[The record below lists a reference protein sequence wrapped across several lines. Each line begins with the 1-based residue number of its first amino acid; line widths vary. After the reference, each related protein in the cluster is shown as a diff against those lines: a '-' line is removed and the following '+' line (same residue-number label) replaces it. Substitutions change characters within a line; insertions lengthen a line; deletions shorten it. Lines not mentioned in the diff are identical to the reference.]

1 MSETG
6 TIMARVRALCESL
19 PGAEAYL
26 MHGHPSYR
34 AGKKCFL
41 IGAEDD
47 PSDPG
52 FSIKVPVLAQPDY
65 LEDARFGRTPYIGQ
79 HGWIDVHL
87 EHPFTWE
94 EIERL
99 VLISYRLAATKTL
112 LRQLEAQGPS
122 PTS

>member
-1 MSETG
+1 MSQSRE
-6 TIMARVRALCESL
+6 IMARVRALCESL

-26 MHGHPSYR
+26 MHDHPSYR

-47 PSDPG
+47 PQDPG
-52 FSIKVPVLAQPDY
+52 FSVKVPVFAQPDY
-65 LEDARFGRTPYIGQ
+65 LEDPRFSRTHYIGQ

-94 EIERL
+94 ELERL
-99 VLISYRLAATKTL
+99 VLISYRLAANKTML
-112 LRQLEAQGPS
+112 KQLEAREAAG
-122 PTS
+122 